1 METYRV
7 TLQQEL
13 KPIDGKPDRKVWMM
27 VWRAKGK
34 RQRRVIGDVG
44 VGGLSKTKAEKLR
57 GEHEAKLNKGTIR
70 ADKPNSILLKVF
82 LDDDREAY
90 AVYSKPQSVTTHFR
104 SSKKVLSILGE
115 GVKLAKVDR
124 VSVER
129 IRRVMRSEQGL
140 SLAYVNGTLSTMRGA
155 FKRAIDRGLIE
166 KNPFTGSLLGKSQSE
181 PPRVF
186 SHDEISA
193 MLEAAPDVWWR
204 TFILLGF
211 TTGLRLG
218 ELLNLSW
225 ADIDYE
231 KSLVSVTAKKAS
243 NKKRSLLEFSCKSCE
258 DRQVP
263 LTPKCAELLR
273 ELRIEMGTS
282 AYVFLSL
289 KRLKALMAKYP
300 AGREI
305 EPAKLVNNYLRTF
318 KAIQVAA
325 GITEL
330 GSVHNLRASY
340 GTHTAGCVPMH
351 ELRRLMGH
359 ADISTTA
366 NFYLAPSDDTAQA
379 VQAVFAGV
387 G

>member
-1 METYRV
+1 MDTYRV

-13 KPIDGKPDRKVWMM
+13 KPIDGNPHRKVWMM
-27 VWRAKGK
+27 VWHAKGK
-34 RQRRVIGDVG
+34 RQRRVIGDVE
-44 VGGLSKTKAEKLR
+44 VLSPTKAKKFR
-57 GEHEAKLNKGTIR
+57 GEHEAKLNMGTIR
-70 ADKPNSILLKVF
+70 ADKPNSILLKTF
-82 LDDDREAY
+82 LDDDRAAY

-124 VSVER
+124 MSVER

-166 KNPFTGSLLGKSQSE
+166 KNPFTGSLLGKSQAE

-186 SHDEISA
+186 LDAEIAA

-204 TFILLGF
+204 TFIVLGY

-218 ELLNLSW
+218 ELLNLTW
-225 ADIDYE
+225 DDVDIE
-231 KSLVSVTAKKAS
+231 AKTVKVQAKRAS
-243 NKKRSLLEFSCKSCE
+243 NKQRELLEFSCKSCE

-263 LTPKCAELLR
+263 LTPAAAKLIQ
-273 ELRIEMGTS
+273 ELRIEMGLS
-282 AYVFLSL
+282 PYLFLSL
-289 KRLKALMAKYP
+289 KRLAKLRATYP

-325 GITEL
+325 GITKL

-379 VQAVFAGV
+379 VRDVFADV